1 MTGSH
6 AGGTTGRR
14 TGSGRRSLGWRIGT
28 PVVALLSGSL
38 LAVSATNSEGTDLRP
53 GRYTDLAGLVEGEA
67 ANYRTVEDRFN
78 KLSDEVE
85 RLSAGVKDKS
95 VDEARGEIAQLRD
108 PAGMTPHAG
117 PGLRITLSDA
127 PEDLVD
133 DAVERNKQAEPDKR
147 VNLNRFV
154 VHQQDIQALVNA
166 LWNGG
171 ASAVTIAG
179 QRVISTT
186 GIKCEGN
193 AVQLQGVPYPQP
205 YVIEAVGDPS
215 ELYSSVA
222 TDHIVAGYRT
232 DSENPEIGI
241 GWSLD
246 FKERVEAPAYDG
258 VVDLHYA
265 KPLR

>member
-14 TGSGRRSLGWRIGT
+14 TDVARRSLGWRIGT

-38 LAVSATNSEGTDLRP
+38 LAVSATNSDGTDLRP

-78 KLSDEVE
+78 RLSDEVE
-85 RLSAGVKDKS
+85 RLSAGVRDKGI
-95 VDEARGEIAQLRD
+95 DRARGELAKLRD

-127 PEDLVD
+127 PSELVD
-133 DAVERNKQAEPDKR
+133 EAFARNKHVDADQR
-147 VNLNRFV
+147 INLNRFV
-154 VHQQDIQALVNA
+154 VHQQDIQAVVNA

-205 YVIEAVGDPS
+205 YVIEAVGDPTQ
-215 ELYSSVA
+215 LYASVID
-222 TDHIVAGYRT
+222 DHLVTGYRT
-232 DSENPEIGI
+232 DADNPKISI
-241 GWSLD
+241 GWSLEVR
-246 FKERVEAPAYDG
+246 ERVEAPAYDG